1 MRSNLLPLRLGRAGG
16 LIVDG
21 GEVPFKRIGVRAF
34 PRNAGNLRGIMRNA
48 VYLLGS
54 GFITNR

>member
-48 VYLLGS
+48 VYLLGH
-54 GFITNR
+54 